1 MSTTM
6 TSERYELSW
15 KEFDQCTS
23 QAFKNHFN
31 KEDFSDVTLACDD
44 EKQIKAHKMILSAC
58 SPFFQK
64 ILLNNPHQ
72 YPLIYLKGIKF
83 ESLKLILRFMYL
95 GETKVSEEDLQ
106 SFLTAAEE
114 LKILGL
120 SDSSQF
126 RSQLGASLHSPGGLR
141 DPGELYLQSDHYDS
155 KPVISGIQDTL
166 SVSGSSDNNTLYA
179 EYAAPVSSGIS
190 LSGSGKTSSG
200 MKTQQRTSYQQ
211 SQTKSQAPVIKKETN
226 TVRCNL
232 CNMLI
237 VNNEKCLLE
246 HVQRMHGA

>member
-1 MSTTM
+1 M
-6 TSERYELSW
+6 TAERYELSW

-23 QAFKNHFN
+23 QSFRNHFN

-44 EKQIKAHKMILSAC
+44 DKQIKSHKMILSAC

-64 ILLNNPHQ
+64 VLLNNPHQ
-72 YPLIYLKGIKF
+72 HPLIYLKGIKY

-114 LKILGL
+114 LKVLGL

-126 RSQLGASLHSPGGLR
+126 RSQLGASLGASDNSQLLE
-141 DPGELYLQSDHYDS
+141 DSNIYLQSNNYDS
-155 KPVISGIQDTL
+155 KPVISGIPNTL
-166 SVSGSSDNNTLYA
+166 NISGSDNNTLYA
-179 EYAAPVSSGIS
+179 EYGAPVSLG
-190 LSGSGKTSSG
+190 GSGKTATMPTSK
-200 MKTQQRTSYQQ
+200 MNTQRR
-211 SQTKSQAPVIKKETN
+211 APTIKKESN

-237 VNNEKCLLE
+237 INNEKSLLE

>member
-1 MSTTM
+1 M
-6 TSERYELSW
+6 TAERYELSW

-23 QAFKNHFN
+23 QSFRNHFN

-44 EKQIKAHKMILSAC
+44 DKQIKSHKMILSAC

-64 ILLNNPHQ
+64 VLLNNPHQ
-72 YPLIYLKGIKF
+72 HPLIYLKGIKY

-114 LKILGL
+114 LKVLGL

-126 RSQLGASLHSPGGLR
+126 RSQLGASLGASDNSR
-141 DPGELYLQSDHYDS
+141 AGELYLQSDNYDA
-155 KPVISGIQDTL
+155 KPVISGIPNTL
-166 SVSGSSDNNTLYA
+166 NISGSDNNTLYA
-179 EYAAPVSSGIS
+179 EYGAPVSSGS
-190 LSGSGKTSSG
+190 SGKTAI
-200 MKTQQRTSYQQ
+200 MQTSKMN
-211 SQTKSQAPVIKKETN
+211 THRKAPTIKKETN